1 MKEDVKEEI
10 EIKEKKD
17 TPLFLY
23 ILNDDINEYAYV
35 IHLLISICN
44 LEPIQA
50 EQCVS
55 IAHHKGECDVKKG
68 SFNELK
74 KLKNRLIEKGLG
86 TKIK

>member
-10 EIKEKKD
+10 EVKEKKD

-50 EQCVS
+50 EQCVYIS
-55 IAHHKGECDVKKG
+55 HHKGECDVKKG
-68 SFNELK
+68 SYSELK
-74 KLKNRLIEKGLG
+74 ILKNRLIEKGLG
-86 TKIK
+86 VIIR